1 MAKNIL
7 VYEVKHY
14 REVQQENDNLG
25 TELVPVTESEYTANA
40 GKTGYIGCYFEVL
53 EGLKNTRPVQ
63 M

>member
-1 MAKNIL
+1 MKKTIL

-14 REVQQENDNLG
+14 KEVTDDYTGES
-25 TELVPVTESEYTANA
+25 EMIPVTEQEYAN
-40 GKTGYIGCYFEVL
+40 GDKYSFYEVL

>member
-14 REVQQENDNLG
+14 KEVIDADNGEN
-25 TELVPVTESEYTANA
+25 EMIPVTEQEYTANA
-40 GKTGYIGCYFEVL
+40 GTTGYKGCYFEVL
-53 EGLKNTRPVQ
+53 EGIKNSRPVQ